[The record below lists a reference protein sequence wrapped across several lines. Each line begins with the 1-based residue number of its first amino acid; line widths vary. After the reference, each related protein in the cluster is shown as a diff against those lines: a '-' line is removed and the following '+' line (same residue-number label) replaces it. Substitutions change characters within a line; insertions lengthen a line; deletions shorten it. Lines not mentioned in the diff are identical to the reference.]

1 MRHLSI
7 IFILSILFG
16 HTVKAQTYQSLW
28 ITGSAVP
35 EGTRMLQKTPDGDF
49 RFAGALKDG
58 ELRIMTA
65 EKPGDGTK
73 YIAPAYEDS
82 YIVNKGIGT
91 VLTADADKA
100 SWVVPFAEDR
110 YRFRVSADGKMLTGE
125 LFVPWEEAYVG
136 GGATAAGW
144 DAFKVEPM
152 TQSPDNEMVWTWTGE
167 LRTHNGVEEPSSFKI
182 MGLRNW
188 GMKEIHPFAQGED
201 PLGTRL
207 VRTNG
212 KDTKWTISKEG
223 TYRITVDVFN
233 ETFKA
238 ELISR

>member
-1 MRHLSI
+1 MRNISI

-16 HTVKAQTYQSLW
+16 YTVKAQTYQNLW

-35 EGTRMLQKTPDGDF
+35 EGTRQLQKTPDGEF
-49 RFAGALKDG
+49 RFAGTLKDG
-58 ELRIMTA
+58 ELKIMTT
-65 EKPGDGTK
+65 EKAGADTK
-73 YIAPAYEDS
+73 YIAPKYEDS
-82 YIVNKGIGT
+82 YIVNKGIEAE
-91 VLTADADKA
+91 LTSDAGKA

-110 YRFRVSADGKMLTGE
+110 YRFYVSSDCKKLTGE

-136 GGATAAGW
+136 GGATDAGW
-144 DAFKVEPM
+144 DAFKVELM
-152 TQSPDNEMVWTWTGE
+152 KQSPENEMVWTWTGE
-167 LRTHNGVEEPSSFKI
+167 LKTHQNIEEPSSFKI

-188 GMKEIHPFAQGED
+188 GQKEIHPFVQGED
-201 PLGTRL
+201 PLGTKL

-212 KDTKWTISKEG
+212 DDTKWTITKDG

-238 ELISR
+238 ELISQ

>member
-35 EGTRMLQKTPDGDF
+35 EGPRMLQKTPDGDF

-100 SWVVPFAEDR
+100 SWVVPFA
-110 YRFRVSADGKMLTGE
+110 
-125 LFVPWEEAYVG
+125 
-136 GGATAAGW
+136 
-144 DAFKVEPM
+144 
-152 TQSPDNEMVWTWTGE
+152 
-167 LRTHNGVEEPSSFKI
+167 
-182 MGLRNW
+182 
-188 GMKEIHPFAQGED
+188 
-201 PLGTRL
+201 
-207 VRTNG
+207 
-212 KDTKWTISKEG
+212 
-223 TYRITVDVFN
+223 
-233 ETFKA
+233 
-238 ELISR
+238 

>member
-73 YIAPAYEDS
+73 YIAPACEDS

-152 TQSPDNEMVWTWTGE
+152 TQSPDNEMVWT
-167 LRTHNGVEEPSSFKI
+167 
-182 MGLRNW
+182 
-188 GMKEIHPFAQGED
+188 
-201 PLGTRL
+201 
-207 VRTNG
+207 
-212 KDTKWTISKEG
+212 
-223 TYRITVDVFN
+223 
-233 ETFKA
+233 
-238 ELISR
+238 